1 MKEIYN
7 FFRPK
12 FILIRIGPRRY
23 GDSDVSTA
31 TKNLAEDVRDAVRT
45 LRRHG
50 FMVSEENENENLCD
64 RSLKISDFRKMEKND
79 VENEVENTKNKNKIQ
94 NDPIQRNLK
103 LKNTEKLEMSSASY
117 LNKKFVCVWGTRLNE
132 FEFSGKKW
140 GKW

>member
-1 MKEIYN
+1 M
-7 FFRPK
+7 FRPK
-12 FILIRIGPRRY
+12 FILIRIGSRRY
-23 GDSDVSTA
+23 GDIDVSTA
-31 TKNLAEDVRDAVRT
+31 ATDLAEDVRDAVRT

-50 FMVSEENENENLCD
+50 FMVSAENENENENLCD
-64 RSLKISDFRKMEKND
+64 RSIKISDFRKMEKNE
-79 VENEVENTKNKNKIQ
+79 VENEVEKMKNKNENKIQ

-103 LKNTEKLEMSSASY
+103 MKNTENLDMSSASY